1 MTRRITL
8 VIVGVVLA
16 TLLLAGAGTLT
27 LATVRARHTTEADVR
42 NHADQLAGTMTEFL
56 DTGTELDTP
65 AGQAQLRQ
73 RVKFLGSLRKVLPLD
88 DLAIVVSNRQGEFN
102 LAELPAGVTLTDA
115 EVAALKA
122 GSTVSGTRGRVAF
135 AVAPAA
141 GPRGRQFL
149 VATTRKVDS
158 GLGAA
163 IRMFLWASLATILL
177 AFAAAYLLSRWLA
190 RPIIEASR
198 VTHAI
203 ADGDLAARVAEP
215 TADRNDETA
224 DLQRSINRMAAT
236 LERSRSLEREFLLS
250 VSHDLRTPL
259 TSIRG
264 YAEAIGDGKVDAQR
278 AASVIH
284 SEARR
289 LERLVA
295 DLLDLA
301 KLQSRSFSF
310 DIGPMD
316 LSAAVHTAVA
326 GAAGSRD
333 DVTFHPVAS
342 ASVPVL
348 ADPDRVAQ
356 VLANLVEN
364 AGKYATNNVIV
375 SCRTEGGRGL
385 VTVDDDGPGIPAHDL
400 PHVFERLYT
409 ARLAPQRKENS
420 SGLGLAI
427 VRELVEAMGGQ
438 VAAGDAPNGGARLS
452 FWLPL
457 ATA

>member
-1 MTRRITL
+1 M
-8 VIVGVVLA
+8 
-16 TLLLAGAGTLT
+16 
-27 LATVRARHTTEADVR
+27 RARHTTETDVR
-42 NHADQLAGTMTEFL
+42 NHATELAGSMTDFL
-56 DTGTELDTP
+56 DTGVSLDTP
-65 AGQAQLRQ
+65 AGQTQLSQ
-73 RVKFLGSLRKVLPLD
+73 RVRLLGRLRKLLPLD
-88 DLAIVVSNRQGEFN
+88 DLAVITSNRQGEFN
-102 LAELPAGVTLTDA
+102 LAELPAGITLSDA

-122 GSTVSGTRGRVAF
+122 GSTVSGTRGKVAF

-149 VATTRKVDS
+149 VATTRKVDA

-163 IRMFLWASLATILL
+163 VRLFLWASVATILL

-190 RPIIEASR
+190 RPIVDASR
-198 VTHAI
+198 ATHAI
-203 ADGDLAARVAEP
+203 ADGNLATRVAEP
-215 TADRNDETA
+215 PADRSDEMA
-224 DLQRSINRMAAT
+224 DLQRSINRMAAN
-236 LERSRSLEREFLLS
+236 LERSRILEQEFLLS

-264 YAEAIGDGKVDAQR
+264 YAEAIDDGKVDPQR
-278 AASVIH
+278 AAAVIQT
-284 SEARR
+284 EARR

-301 KLQSRSFSF
+301 KLQSKAFTF
-310 DIGPMD
+310 DMAPMD

-333 DVTFHPVAS
+333 DITFHPGAS
-342 ASVPVL
+342 APVPVL
-348 ADPDRVAQ
+348 ADADRVAQ

-364 AGKYATNNVIV
+364 AGKYASHHVIA
-375 SCRTEGGRGL
+375 SCRIEHGHGV
-385 VTVDDDGPGIPAHDL
+385 VTVDDDGPGIPSHDL

-427 VRELVEAMGGQ
+427 VRELVESMGGQ

-457 ATA
+457 TPT